1 MEGWA
6 NASVVIGSGEGA
18 ELHRIRSVDP
28 SGTVLRI
35 GRPTERAHTAQ
46 PGVRRQQT
54 HSPRTPRAQ
63 RAAAALVAAAAAAEA
78 ERPQSARECYA
89 SDGKRTGLDLEH
101 RVPC

>member
-46 PGVRRQQT
+46 VRARVRVRVGVGVGVRVSS
-54 HSPRTPRAQ
+54 HLPEPWD
-63 RAAAALVAAAAAAEA
+63 L
-78 ERPQSARECYA
+78 ARVTV
-89 SDGKRTGLDLEH
+89 S
-101 RVPC
+101 